1 MRLIDADT
9 LIESMALEN
18 AVKWGNKD
26 GYQQDHSYSTLM
38 RYEIKNEIDAQPTI
52 PAVPLDKLC
61 EWLAEHYGSPCQLAE
76 IDCYPQCEPDENGEC
91 YGMRADDKRCWH
103 DYLTKW
109 MEGLNGNK

>member
-1 MRLIDADT
+1 MDDLIFRKAA
-9 LIESMALEN
+9 IESIKDPVVKGFALH
-18 AVKWGNKD
+18 G
-26 GYQQDHSYSTLM
+26 L
-38 RYEIKNEIDAQPTI
+38 KNVPSI

-91 YGMRADDKRCWH
+91 YGMRTDDKRCWH

-109 MEGLNGNK
+109 MEGLDAK